1 MIPEGHEP
9 IVNFLSKV
17 VAGDNVEAGQ
27 HFSDIMVDKINA
39 ALADQKVEVA
49 HSMFGNNASVAE
61 DADEDEFEEDISFLS
76 QDEYDELP
84 EDEKAEYEELPDGID
99 EENIVELDK
108 KTYTSY
114 LDKTGKAKAWPP
126 RGNEDNEWGTA
137 RGRRSR
143 AADNASKYRHQA
155 SKASSPEEKKRAEG
169 NAARWGKTHARTVRG
184 MKNAKDLLAK
194 KTKGVDE
201 ENIVEYQRGLWRP
214 PSDVNKTTGV
224 AKTPKPAV
232 ARTVAKSPA
241 AKPPKVKKIKPTTKP
256 KKDRLNDYFSM
267 PAPKKGS

>member
-1 MIPEGHEP
+1 MISEGHEP
-9 IVNFLSKV
+9 VVNFLSKV

-99 EENIVELDK
+99 EENIVE
-108 KTYTSY
+108 
-114 LDKTGKAKAWPP
+114 
-126 RGNEDNEWGTA
+126 
-137 RGRRSR
+137 
-143 AADNASKYRHQA
+143 
-155 SKASSPEEKKRAEG
+155 
-169 NAARWGKTHARTVRG
+169 
-184 MKNAKDLLAK
+184 
-194 KTKGVDE
+194 
-201 ENIVEYQRGLWRP
+201 YQRGLWRP